1 MAREEKEMTKDEI
14 KKVIRSI
21 DDTIVVDDM
30 AIRVCQYVVAAARKE
45 YEAEIAALQL
55 RLSNA
60 ISQVSMLQTDLGA
73 LDQEIRD
80 ERKLRSGK

>member
-1 MAREEKEMTKDEI
+1 MTKDEI
-14 KKVIRSI
+14 KNIIRSI

-45 YEAEIAALQL
+45 YEAEIVALQS
-55 RLSNA
+55 RLKSSM
-60 ISQVSMLQTDLGA
+60 SQISMLQTDLGA
-73 LDQEIRD
+73 LDQEVRD

>member
-14 KKVIRSI
+14 KNIIRSI
-21 DDTIVVDDM
+21 DDSIVVDDM

-45 YEAEIAALQL
+45 YEAEIAALQS
-55 RLSNA
+55 RLKSSM
-60 ISQVSMLQTDLGA
+60 SQISMLQTDLGA
-73 LDQEIRD
+73 LDQEVRD